1 LQEFRARVRKTATS
15 GNVTTYSLQ
24 LWEGGVQR
32 AVLGTGTVTAT
43 NPGVV
48 LAGTW
53 DAATLADPSG
63 AGVECRVQQTGGG
76 ANGGGSSRR
85 RIEVGAVEWN
95 ATYSTTVAVAP
106 ASATHGHTATAP
118 SLTQTHAVSPGSGSH
133 AHTAT
138 EPVVTAVGGSAVV
151 TPASAGH
158 AHAATAPAV
167 SQRHAVAPAS
177 ATHTHA
183 AGSPPLSQTH
193 AVGPE
198 SADHAHAAGS
208 PTVAATGQQSVS
220 VSPDSATSGHGT
232 SEPELWTVIPPAGSQ
247 TGGFAVNLT
256 TAQMQTIKADIAAN
270 ANTVLIQGVPTAI
283 GAVPHT
289 SDAAAAVADWYN
301 QSASP
306 TFTVWRTS
314 VSNAD
319 CVKCTTWVDFIA
331 LGQGQRDAWQFMLSS
346 GRLDASDPNVRAGV
360 SAIFGVGTATTT
372 ALLAVAKRSA
382 TNAEKLMATGT
393 GTVGNPGTMVVEG
406 GLTGT
411 NVDDAWNLA

>member
-1 LQEFRARVRKTATS
+1 VATVRLAPDAVQVQVALTGAVAAVQDDPDAADASWLTYNAAVNDNTDCRVSFPSSPGPLSAGSGLQEFRARVRKTATS

-183 AGSPPLSQTH
+183 AGSPPLSQTRSDRSR
-193 AVGPE
+193 PITPTQP
-198 SADHAHAAGS
+198 AA
-208 PTVAATGQQSVS
+208 
-220 VSPDSATSGHGT
+220 
-232 SEPELWTVIPPAGSQ
+232 
-247 TGGFAVNLT
+247 
-256 TAQMQTIKADIAAN
+256 
-270 ANTVLIQGVPTAI
+270 
-283 GAVPHT
+283 
-289 SDAAAAVADWYN
+289 
-301 QSASP
+301 
-306 TFTVWRTS
+306 R
-314 VSNAD
+314 
-319 CVKCTTWVDFIA
+319 
-331 LGQGQRDAWQFMLSS
+331 R
-346 GRLDASDPNVRAGV
+346 
-360 SAIFGVGTATTT
+360 
-372 ALLAVAKRSA
+372 
-382 TNAEKLMATGT
+382 
-393 GTVGNPGTMVVEG
+393 
-406 GLTGT
+406 
-411 NVDDAWNLA
+411 